1 MNVLAPFGFFGA
13 GNIGDEST
21 LQGFAHLVSQYQRH
35 LRVWIASRNP
45 SHTSRVEPSFNYYH
59 SRGRNLRRRWA
70 RFRSTAQ
77 VIVGGTP
84 IMDILGKWP
93 LSELTPII
101 SAAHSQQQPV
111 VFIGSGIER
120 LQREESR
127 RLFNEKLAPVVRY
140 WTVRSERDKRRLLE
154 YGVKAE
160 RVSVAADLAWT
171 LDARGDE
178 YGRGLLTKLGVDVNR
193 YLVGVNLRNEAF
205 VNHKEPRLFEK
216 TAEFLDGIIEKQNA
230 KILFF
235 ANEVR
240 EGESFDK
247 AASQKAIACMKHKDQ
262 AVMIPNEYRT
272 PQQTLSLVS
281 CCQLTVS
288 MRYHFCLFSA
298 LQSVPFIALKRSDKV
313 DDLCW
318 DMDWTYGITMD
329 NFTPTELMDRFSAL
343 EENRKSV
350 IAHLRNQVQ
359 SMRTRALTN
368 HLALDV
374 D

>member
-1 MNVLAPFGFFGA
+1 
-13 GNIGDEST
+13 
-21 LQGFAHLVSQYQRH
+21 
-35 LRVWIASRNP
+35 
-45 SHTSRVEPSFNYYH
+45 
-59 SRGRNLRRRWA
+59 
-70 RFRSTAQ
+70 
-77 VIVGGTP
+77 
-84 IMDILGKWP
+84 
-93 LSELTPII
+93 
-101 SAAHSQQQPV
+101 
-111 VFIGSGIER
+111 
-120 LQREESR
+120 
-127 RLFNEKLAPVVRY
+127 
-140 WTVRSERDKRRLLE
+140 
-154 YGVKAE
+154 
-160 RVSVAADLAWT
+160 
-171 LDARGDE
+171 
-178 YGRGLLTKLGVDVNR
+178 
-193 YLVGVNLRNEAF
+193 

-368 HLALDV
+368 HLALDALL
-374 D
+374 DKNIYGAEMEGLELA